1 MLDGVVGFIVR
12 ELLELASQ
20 LRVDCFRAHVHL
32 LLIRLC
38 LGLGVGVVIRLKVID
53 SILCGFG
60 LELILSVLGWSA
72 ASGLPACLY
81 TSCWNTSLPWTVPT
95 CTPGPRRRLP
105 GEPSVE

>member
-53 SILCGFG
+53 SK
-60 LELILSVLGWSA
+60 LILSVLGWSA

-81 TSCWNTSLPWTVPT
+81 TSCWNTSLFWTVPT
-95 CTPGPRRRLP
+95 CTPRPRRRLP